1 MNERIELYK
10 QIYQDANMAKTSIKD
25 MKNGLKDKDNKI
37 KDVLDD
43 LIKEYTKYEKE
54 SKNTLKS
61 LDSVPEK
68 EGLIAKFMAN
78 MGIKK
83 EIGNDNSDSHMAE
96 VLIQGISMG
105 SINMDKKISDYESK
119 VNSEDINYA
128 KSFLKYQEEC
138 IEKLKKYL

>member
-1 MNERIELYK
+1 MNEKIELYK

-61 LDSVPEK
+61 LNSEPEK

-105 SINMDKKISDYESK
+105 SINMDKKISDYEKK
-119 VNSEDINYA
+119 VNQEDIDYA
-128 KSFLKYQEEC
+128 RSFLKYQEAS

>member
-1 MNERIELYK
+1 MNEKIELYK

-54 SKNTLKS
+54 SKSILKS
-61 LDSVPEK
+61 LNSEPGK

-105 SINMDKKISDYESK
+105 SINMDKKISDYEKK
-119 VNSEDINYA
+119 VNQEDIDYA
-128 KSFLKYQEEC
+128 RSFLKYQEAS

>member
-1 MNERIELYK
+1 MNEKIELYK
-10 QIYQDANMAKTSIKD
+10 QIYQDANMAKTTIKD

-61 LDSVPEK
+61 LNSEPEK

-105 SINMDKKISDYESK
+105 SINMDKKISDYEKK
-119 VNSEDINYA
+119 VNQEDIDYA
-128 KSFLKYQEEC
+128 RSFLKYQEAS

>member
-1 MNERIELYK
+1 MNEKIELYK

-54 SKNTLKS
+54 SKSILKS
-61 LDSVPEK
+61 LNSEPEK

-105 SINMDKKISDYESK
+105 SINMDKKISDYEKK
-119 VNSEDINYA
+119 VNQEDIDYA
-128 KSFLKYQEEC
+128 RSFLKYQEAS

>member
-1 MNERIELYK
+1 MNEKIELYK
-10 QIYQDANMAKTSIKD
+10 QIYQDANMAKTSIQD

-61 LDSVPEK
+61 LNSEPEK

-105 SINMDKKISDYESK
+105 SINMDKKISDYEKK
-119 VNSEDINYA
+119 VNQEDIDYA
-128 KSFLKYQEEC
+128 RSFLKYQEAS

>member
-1 MNERIELYK
+1 MNEKIELYK
-10 QIYQDANMAKTSIKD
+10 QIYQDANMAISTIKD
-25 MKNGLKDKDNKI
+25 MKKGLKDKDNKI

-43 LIKEYTKYEKE
+43 LIIEYSSFEKK
-54 SKNTLKS
+54 SKNTLKK
-61 LDSVPEK
+61 LDSMPEK
-68 EGLIAKFMAN
+68 ESIIAKFMAN

-105 SINMDKKISDYESK
+105 SINMDKKISDYENK
-119 VNSEDINYA
+119 VDDSDIKYA
-128 KSFLKYQEEC
+128 RDFLKYQEES

>member
-1 MNERIELYK
+1 MNEKIELYK
-10 QIYQDANMAKTSIKD
+10 QIYKDAIIAKTSIKD

-61 LDSVPEK
+61 LNSEPEK

-105 SINMDKKISDYESK
+105 SINMDKKISDYEKK
-119 VNSEDINYA
+119 VNQEDIDYA
-128 KSFLKYQEEC
+128 RSFLKYQEAS

>member
-1 MNERIELYK
+1 MKGKIELYK

-25 MKNGLKDKDNKI
+25 MKNGLKDKDNKN

-61 LDSVPEK
+61 LNSEPEK

-105 SINMDKKISDYESK
+105 SINMDKKISDYEKK
-119 VNSEDINYA
+119 VNQEDIDYA
-128 KSFLKYQEEC
+128 RSFLKYQEAS

>member
-43 LIKEYTKYEKE
+43 LIKEYTKYEKDA
-54 SKNTLKS
+54 KNALKS
-61 LDSVPEK
+61 LNSEPEK

-105 SINMDKKISDYESK
+105 SINMDKKISDYEKK
-119 VNSEDINYA
+119 VNQEDIDYA
-128 KSFLKYQEEC
+128 RSFLKYQEAS

>member
-1 MNERIELYK
+1 MNEKIELYK
-10 QIYQDANMAKTSIKD
+10 QIYQDANMAISTIKD
-25 MKNGLKDKDNKI
+25 MKKDLKDKDNKI

-43 LIKEYTKYEKE
+43 LIIEYSSFEKK
-54 SKNTLKS
+54 SKNTLKK
-61 LDSVPEK
+61 LDSMPEK
-68 EGLIAKFMAN
+68 ESIIAKFMAN

-105 SINMDKKISDYESK
+105 SINMDKKISDYENK
-119 VNSEDINYA
+119 VDDSDIKYA
-128 KSFLKYQEEC
+128 RDFLKYQEES

>member
-1 MNERIELYK
+1 MNEKIELYK

-43 LIKEYTKYEKE
+43 LIREYTKYEKE

-61 LDSVPEK
+61 LNSEPEK

-105 SINMDKKISDYESK
+105 SINMDKKISDYEKK
-119 VNSEDINYA
+119 VNQEDIEYA
-128 KSFLKYQEEC
+128 RSFLKYQEAS

>member
-1 MNERIELYK
+1 MNEKIELYK

-43 LIKEYTKYEKE
+43 LIKEYAKYEKE

-61 LDSVPEK
+61 LNSEPEK

-105 SINMDKKISDYESK
+105 SINMDKKISDYEKK
-119 VNSEDINYA
+119 VNQEDIDYA
-128 KSFLKYQEEC
+128 RSFLKYQEAS

>member
-1 MNERIELYK
+1 MKGKIELYK

-61 LDSVPEK
+61 LNSEPEK

-105 SINMDKKISDYESK
+105 SINMDKKISDYEKK
-119 VNSEDINYA
+119 VNQEDIDYA
-128 KSFLKYQEEC
+128 RSFLKYQEAS